1 MGLDLYQ
8 LAGQTMT
15 MDSSRIRPFADEVR
29 SVNLKASTRLENGS
43 ARTLNYRPGLRSGWL
58 VGSEIVFATCNTNIC
73 VLKLTPNSQNLF
85 CFIGYLTFS
94 LVLLER
100 TRKTDMQQISGPSE
114 WPSYLMS
121 DWAKLA

>member
-58 VGSEIVFATCNTNIC
+58 VGSEIVFATYNTNIC
-73 VLKLTPNSQNLF
+73 VLRLTPNSQNLF
-85 CFIGYLTFS
+85 LFYWIPNLLIGTL
-94 LVLLER
+94 
-100 TRKTDMQQISGPSE
+100 RKD
-114 WPSYLMS
+114 
-121 DWAKLA
+121 KKN